1 MRCPQ
6 CSRRKA
12 RRACP
17 ALGQRICTVCC
28 GTKRLVEIAC
38 PNDCSFLNTARNHP
52 PAVVQKRQER
62 DTNFLGI
69 IIQTFTQQQYQ
80 IFLFLLF
87 TVHRYRSKSSV
98 RLLDEDIAEAT
109 NALAATLETA
119 SKGIIYE
126 HRPTSLPAQDLT
138 AELAK
143 ALKDLSERA
152 ERSLDGD
159 SAIALRGLKRAAS
172 DAPKALSEGET
183 SCLDWLERLA
193 SNFEVTPQHGTTTPN
208 QTPELI
214 SPPDQQGPKLILP

>member
-62 DTNFLGI
+62 DANFLGI

-80 IFLFLLF
+80 ILLFLIF
-87 TVHRYRSKSSV
+87 TVHRYRSKCSV
-98 RLLDEDIAEAT
+98 RLLDEDVTEAA

-159 SAIALRGLKRAAS
+159 SAIALQGLKRAAS
-172 DAPKALSEGET
+172 DAQTTFSEGET
-183 SCLDWLERLA
+183 SCLDWLDRLA

-208 QTPELI
+208 QTPKLI
-214 SPPDQQGPKLILP
+214 SHPDQQGSKLILP